1 MPVHWVTTLLARLL
15 LGLAFLLYGFFAYAA
30 EVGDTV
36 QLIEREIGIPGHPD
50 PGNRSVSHRFPS
62 GITVNVNAI
71 DTTTDWLHV
80 EDADTNAAWIT
91 PRYIN
96 HVVPA
101 QPPAIPTGQCYRVGT
116 WNLEHFHA
124 GVGRGFP
131 ENTRGGPSYP
141 ARSENDINAIATVIR
156 DTLNIKILI
165 LNEIMGEERMVEGET
180 QYRSDELDQLIQA
193 LGSSYEYVI
202 AASGQSQRIAL
213 LYDTSHIHL
222 NAVLEM
228 AVDRIE
234 VQGSDIFARDPL
246 LGYFSFLHNGV
257 RRNDLVVIGLHLAS
271 GQHKTDNHDQAMS
284 LLRQRLGQLRG
295 QSIVLPANEHDI
307 VIGGDLNASNYD
319 NRTEQ
324 FFQDFNQGTWSLL
337 AGNVYP
343 ATRLGDIQA
352 GAGFQLGPKSYLDYL
367 IVSRQTG
374 TVDGLM
380 GDEISQATADVHQEL
395 ANGQWDMFRRV
406 FSDHFP
412 VTTCV
417 SIRSD
422 ND

>member
-1 MPVHWVTTLLARLL
+1 
-15 LGLAFLLYGFFAYAA
+15 
-30 EVGDTV
+30 
-36 QLIEREIGIPGHPD
+36 
-50 PGNRSVSHRFPS
+50 
-62 GITVNVNAI
+62 
-71 DTTTDWLHV
+71 
-80 EDADTNAAWIT
+80 
-91 PRYIN
+91 
-96 HVVPA
+96 
-101 QPPAIPTGQCYRVGT
+101 
-116 WNLEHFHA
+116 
-124 GVGRGFP
+124 
-131 ENTRGGPSYP
+131 
-141 ARSENDINAIATVIR
+141 
-156 DTLNIKILI
+156 
-165 LNEIMGEERMVEGET
+165 
-180 QYRSDELDQLIQA
+180 
-193 LGSSYEYVI
+193 
-202 AASGQSQRIAL
+202 
-213 LYDTSHIHL
+213 
-222 NAVLEM
+222 
-228 AVDRIE
+228 
-234 VQGSDIFARDPL
+234 
-246 LGYFSFLHNGV
+246 V

-412 VTTCV
+412 VTTCF